1 MMLVHKA
8 LHKVTRPVT
17 VVYHKTPHV
26 EHTGFVSLAACEV
39 WHLHYLIFYVN
50 VVLLVSGVLAVL
62 YETFHLEIGG
72 E

>member
-26 EHTGFVSLAACEV
+26 EHAGFVSLADAKCG
-39 WHLHYLIFYVN
+39 IF
-50 VVLLVSGVLAVL
+50 
-62 YETFHLEIGG
+62 TT
-72 E
+72 